1 MSTIPAFSGTIER
14 RAFVKELIDLC
25 PGVLVVPGLGSSNY
39 DIFAAGDRDE
49 NFYMW
54 GAMGGAALIGLGLA
68 LAQPS
73 KSVLVITGDGEQ
85 LMGIGGLATINAQ
98 QPKNLTIVVL
108 DNGHFGETGMQ
119 HSHSSLG
126 TDLTAVAKGC
136 GIANSFKVREAS
148 DVKTIQQNVLARAG
162 VAFAQVYV
170 KADDLPRALPS
181 RDGVYIKN
189 RFRQALGLAQL

>member
-1 MSTIPAFSGTIER
+1 MSNIPAFSGTIER

-39 DIFAAGDRDE
+39 DIFAAGDRAE

-85 LMGIGGLATINAQ
+85 LMGMGGLATINAQ

-136 GIANSFKVREAS
+136 GIVNSFKVREAS
-148 DVKTIQQNVLARAG
+148 EVKTIQQNVLARAG

-170 KADDLPRALPS
+170 KADDLPRALPT

-189 RFRQALGLAQL
+189 RFRQALGFEPL

>member
-1 MSTIPAFSGTIER
+1 MSNIQAFSGTIER
-14 RAFVKELIDLC
+14 RAFVKELIGLC
-25 PGVLVVPGLGSSNY
+25 PEALGVGGLGSSTY
-39 DIFAAGDRDE
+39 DMFAAGDRDQ
-49 NFYMW
+49 NFYLW
-54 GAMGGAALIGLGLA
+54 GAMGGAAAIGLGLA
-68 LAQPS
+68 LAQPN

-85 LMGIGGLATINAQ
+85 LMGMGALATINAQ

-126 TDLTAVAKGC
+126 TDLTAVAQAC
-136 GIANSFKVREAS
+136 GISTAYKIKDGS
-148 DVKTIQQNVLARAG
+148 DIKQIQQNVLARAG

-189 RFRQALGLAQL
+189 RFRQTLGLAPF

>member
-1 MSTIPAFSGTIER
+1 MSSIPAFSGTIER

>member
-1 MSTIPAFSGTIER
+1 MSNIPAFSGTIER
-14 RAFVKELIDLC
+14 RAFVKELIGLC
-25 PGVLVVPGLGSSNY
+25 PEALVVGGLGSSTY
-39 DIFAAGDRDE
+39 DMFAAGDRDQ
-49 NFYMW
+49 NFYLW
-54 GAMGGAALIGLGLA
+54 GAMGGAAAIGLGLA
-68 LAQPS
+68 LAQPN

-85 LMGIGGLATINAQ
+85 LMGMGALATINAQ
-98 QPKNLTIVVL
+98 RPKNLTIVVL

-126 TDLTAVAKGC
+126 TDLTAVAQAC
-136 GIANSFKVREAS
+136 GISTAYKIKDSS
-148 DVKTIQQNVLARAG
+148 DIKKIQQNVLARAG

-189 RFRQALGLAQL
+189 RFRQTLGLAPF

>member
-1 MSTIPAFSGTIER
+1 MSNIPAFSGTIER

-85 LMGIGGLATINAQ
+85 LMGMGGLATINAQ

-189 RFRQALGLAQL
+189 RFRQALGFAPL

>member
-1 MSTIPAFSGTIER
+1 MTNISPFSGTIDR
-14 RAFVKELIDLC
+14 RAFVKELMELC
-25 PGVLVVPGLGSSNY
+25 PDALVVPGLGSSNY
-39 DIFAAGDRDE
+39 DLYAAGDRDQ

-68 LAQPS
+68 LAQPN

-136 GIANSFKVREAS
+136 GITNSFKVRDASEA
-148 DVKTIQQNVLARAG
+148 KTIAKNVLARAG
-162 VAFAQVYV
+162 VSFAQVYV
-170 KADDLPRALPS
+170 KADDVPRAFPS
-181 RDGVYIKN
+181 RDGVLIKN
-189 RFRQALGLAQL
+189 RFRSALGLSSF

>member
-1 MSTIPAFSGTIER
+1 MSNIPAFSGTIER

-85 LMGIGGLATINAQ
+85 LMGMGGLATINAQ

-181 RDGVYIKN
+181 RDGVDIKN
-189 RFRQALGLAQL
+189 RFRQALGFAPL

>member
-1 MSTIPAFSGTIER
+1 MSNIPAFSGTIER

-39 DIFAAGDRDE
+39 DIFAAGDRAE

-85 LMGIGGLATINAQ
+85 LMGMGGLATINAQ

-181 RDGVYIKN
+181 RDGVHIKN
-189 RFRQALGLAQL
+189 RFRQALGFEPL

>member
-1 MSTIPAFSGTIER
+1 MSNIQAFSGTIER
-14 RAFVKELIDLC
+14 RAFVKELIGLC
-25 PGVLVVPGLGSSNY
+25 PEALVVGGLGSSTY
-39 DIFAAGDRDE
+39 DMFAAGDRDQ
-49 NFYMW
+49 NFYLW
-54 GAMGGAALIGLGLA
+54 GAMGGAAAIGLGLA
-68 LAQPS
+68 LAQPN

-85 LMGIGGLATINAQ
+85 LMGMGALATINAQ

-126 TDLTAVAKGC
+126 TDLTAVAQAC
-136 GIANSFKVREAS
+136 GISTAYKIKDGS
-148 DVKTIQQNVLARAG
+148 DIKKIQQNVLARAG

-189 RFRQALGLAQL
+189 RFRQTLGLAPF